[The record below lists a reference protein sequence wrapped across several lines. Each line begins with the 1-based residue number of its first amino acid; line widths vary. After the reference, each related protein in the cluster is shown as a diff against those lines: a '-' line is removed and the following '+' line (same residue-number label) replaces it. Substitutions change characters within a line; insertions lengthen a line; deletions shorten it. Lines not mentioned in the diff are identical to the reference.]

1 MNMNIQ
7 TSIAENKPYTKL
19 SVVAGNKLTEA
30 QRQELVRLYGYQSS
44 AYFNLQEGVEHF
56 GFEGLGFISYYPQK
70 TLFGRVNIVFTNPVC
85 HPDHMKRLLSSFFA
99 MVPGKTIFLGVDR
112 TMSDYLK
119 EFNFNAN
126 QMGTEFSMPI
136 QSYEIKGKS
145 MKHLRHSANLG
156 KRCGLTVKELPWS
169 EVNAQ
174 AVKAISESWRGNK
187 AVKGRELKLLTR
199 PPEFRDGWGVR
210 KFYCFQGEKLLGYV
224 FFDPYF
230 KDGKVAGYC
239 ANILRKD
246 PDARPSDLL
255 DFTILEAMKVFKA
268 EGIEELSLGIS
279 PMFQV
284 EKEEGDRFSLRHLQ
298 KLMYKYANSLY
309 AFQALAY
316 HKTRYRGN
324 ESKWYLC
331 TDDVAFSK
339 VVLAILFG
347 TNLMGFKKQEEETY
361 QDTPLMDGDLV
372 ESN

>member
-1 MNMNIQ
+1 MNMNAQ
-7 TSIAENKPYTKL
+7 TNIVENKPYTKL
-19 SVVAGNKLTEA
+19 SVVSGNRLSET

-56 GFEGLGFISYYPQK
+56 GFEGIGFLSYFPQK
-70 TLFGRVNIVFTNPVC
+70 TALGRVNIIFTNPVC
-85 HPDHMKRLLSSFFA
+85 HPEKMERLISSFFA

-112 TMSDYLK
+112 IMADTLSKFD
-119 EFNFNAN
+119 FSAN

-145 MKHLRHSANLG
+145 KKHLRHSANLG
-156 KRCGLTVKELPWS
+156 KRCGLTVKELPWAD
-169 EVNAQ
+169 VDHK
-174 AVKAISESWRGNK
+174 AVQRISEEWRGNK
-187 AVKGRELKLLTR
+187 AVKGRELRLLTR
-199 PPEFRDGWGVR
+199 PPEFHDGWGVR
-210 KFYCFQGEKLLGYV
+210 KFYCYEGDKLLGYV

-230 KDGKVAGYC
+230 KDGKVVGYC

-255 DFTILEAMKVFKA
+255 DFTILEAMKKFKK
-268 EGIEELSLGIS
+268 EGIQELSLGIS

-284 EKEEGDRFSLRHLQ
+284 EKEKGDRAGLRYLQ

-316 HKTRYRGN
+316 HKTRYRAE

-331 TDDVAFSK
+331 TDDAAVSK

-347 TNLMGFKKQEEETY
+347 TNLLGFKKQKEEEYLDLPT
-361 QDTPLMDGDLV
+361 LSGDLI
-372 ESN
+372 